1 MNSSR
6 HAKLSSRSPLKAWNN
21 VPSARN
27 VATAA
32 GIVVTAVLMLELGIW
47 YFVLLVALYAA
58 LDLTQRTESRRDARI
73 RLAIM
78 TSVGQEAR
86 AVLFVGPSRH
96 CEEAAWA
103 ARRLGWLV
111 CPIRRESLW
120 RHSIRFKSVAGASPL
135 SHLLEALNE
144 ERLATRIHL
153 PDTTP
158 SFGRR
163 LLEQSY
169 WEPARAP
176 DRLRDDSERRSRPML
191 FAADAEDSGH
201 KRLGQQHRA
210 GRDQKHGGD
219 GADES
224 QWNALDQLI
233 S

>member
-1 MNSSR
+1 MTSSR
-6 HAKLSSRSPLKAWNN
+6 HDKLSTRNPLKAWDNA
-21 VPSARN
+21 PSARN

-32 GIVVTAVLMLELGIW
+32 AIVVTAVLMLELGIW

-58 LDLTQRTESRRDARI
+58 LDLVQRTQSRRDAHI

-78 TSVGQEAR
+78 TSAGQEAR

-111 CPIRRESLW
+111 CPMERESLW
-120 RHSIRFKSVAGASPL
+120 RNSIRFKSVAGALPL

-163 LLEQSY
+163 LLEHSY
-169 WEPARAP
+169 SEPAPTP
-176 DRLRDDSERRSRPML
+176 DRLRDLGETRPKAMLFNTGTDDLGHERFDQQRRRS
-191 FAADAEDSGH
+191 H
-201 KRLGQQHRA
+201 NHQ
-210 GRDQKHGGD
+210 HGGD
-219 GADES
+219 SADEFERD
-224 QWNALDQLI
+224 ALDQLI